1 MLKLTSRLGNN
12 RKELVDSLYL
22 VLLQGVN
29 KLLPLFVLPYLLAV
43 LGAEGYALVGFSL
56 ALVQF
61 AVLFVDFGFDLSATK
76 RVALVRNDRKALTR
90 VFWSVVAAK
99 SFLLLVALPMTL
111 LPVWLIPAYQPYFKA
126 TLCTLPM
133 AVGSAFTFMWMFQ
146 GVGRVRHIAIINT
159 LSKFIL
165 LPLIFIFVHS
175 EADSALAAF
184 LQASVYL
191 LTAIV
196 SCVWLW
202 QLRLVEGP
210 ACSWREVCSETAES
224 LPLFLSRAS
233 TSVYTQLFVVILAL
247 FCTRDA
253 VGRYT
258 SAEALMRAACFIIY
272 VPLTQAFFPR
282 ISALSVENRPEGL
295 RTFRYLRRLVFAA
308 MLFVSVSI
316 AAVSPVLPSLLG
328 PSYDG
333 LTQLL
338 LIMSVAPLF
347 IGLGAVYG
355 QMGLI
360 ALGNAAT
367 RRQFRN
373 VYFIVAL
380 VSLLLMLFCVW
391 MWRESGA
398 ALALVLTECL
408 VFLFMYSA
416 CRRSSVLTAN
426 PQGPCS

>member
-99 SFLLLVALPMTL
+99 SLLLLVALPMTL

-202 QLRLVEGP
+202 QLRLL
-210 ACSWREVCSETAES
+210 RHR
-224 LPLFLSRAS
+224 LPRCFL
-233 TSVYTQLFVVILAL
+233 T
-247 FCTRDA
+247 
-253 VGRYT
+253 
-258 SAEALMRAACFIIY
+258 
-272 VPLTQAFFPR
+272 
-282 ISALSVENRPEGL
+282 
-295 RTFRYLRRLVFAA
+295 
-308 MLFVSVSI
+308 
-316 AAVSPVLPSLLG
+316 
-328 PSYDG
+328 
-333 LTQLL
+333 
-338 LIMSVAPLF
+338 
-347 IGLGAVYG
+347 
-355 QMGLI
+355 
-360 ALGNAAT
+360 
-367 RRQFRN
+367 
-373 VYFIVAL
+373 
-380 VSLLLMLFCVW
+380 
-391 MWRESGA
+391 
-398 ALALVLTECL
+398 
-408 VFLFMYSA
+408 
-416 CRRSSVLTAN
+416 
-426 PQGPCS
+426 

>member
-99 SFLLLVALPMTL
+99 SLLLLVALPMTL

-426 PQGPCS
+426 PQGSCS

>member
-43 LGAEGYALVGFSL
+43 LGAEGYALVGFSF

-99 SFLLLVALPMTL
+99 SLLLLVALPMTL